1 MKIMEIKLTE
11 LPKYR
16 YDIIINNIKSEFG
29 VDIDKNNDIR
39 ITLYIDREKG
49 IYADVTNKLNIS
61 KKNKDRE
68 LQQGLIDF
76 VNSHLTY
83 QYGGIVNIK
92 VMYENYIEWCKST
105 GRQYYKSISAFN
117 TDKFNKYISSKNM
130 TKNKDV
136 IYNAVYGIVR
146 YI

>member
-1 MKIMEIKLTE
+1 MKTMEIKLTE

-61 KKNKDRE
+61 KKNPTYHQHYPSTKAHFYNMYDQYHSN
-68 LQQGLIDF
+68 LLFLI
-76 VNSHLTY
+76 
-83 QYGGIVNIK
+83 
-92 VMYENYIEWCKST
+92 
-105 GRQYYKSISAFN
+105 
-117 TDKFNKYISSKNM
+117 
-130 TKNKDV
+130 
-136 IYNAVYGIVR
+136 
-146 YI
+146 